1 MINTRT
7 ADCLDRIL
15 SAALVD
21 LCSFPDEERCVVA
34 PIEDGQGTQIPSAQF
49 QSVTCSIAAFG
60 FRIVVFVTFIDAKT
74 SVQLFR
80 RRFHFPEQA
89 LDSEVMAEGGAE
101 FINRACGTV
110 KGALTPLF
118 QHTGMST
125 PFFLDA
131 RCRIQIPEM
140 RPDHARSFIVSSAD
154 DPSPLIEVSYCVC
167 SDPAQPLDFSIDLPD
182 VVEDANAGELEFF

>member
-1 MINTRT
+1 MISNRT
-7 ADCLDRIL
+7 TECLDRIL

-34 PIEDGQGTQIPSAQF
+34 PLEGGQGTQIPSGQF
-49 QSVTCSIAAFG
+49 QSVTCSIAAFD
-60 FRIVVFVTFIDAKT
+60 FRIVVFVTFVDAGT

-89 LDSEVMAEGGAE
+89 LDPEVMAEGGAE

-118 QHTGMST
+118 KHTGMST

-131 RCRIQIPEM
+131 RCRMQVPEM
-140 RPDHARSFIVSSAD
+140 HPDHARSFIVSSAG

-167 SDPAQPLDFSIDLPD
+167 SDPAQPLDFSIDVPD

>member
-1 MINTRT
+1 MINNRT
-7 ADCLDRIL
+7 TECLDRIL

-21 LCSFPDEERCVVA
+21 LCSFPGEERCVVA
-34 PIEDGQGTQIPSAQF
+34 PLEDGQGTQIPSGQF
-49 QSVTCSIAAFG
+49 QSVTCSIAAFD
-60 FRIVVFVTFIDAKT
+60 FRIVVFVTFVDART

-89 LDSEVMAEGGAE
+89 LDPEVMAEGGAE

-118 QHTGMST
+118 KHTGMST

-131 RCRIQIPEM
+131 RCRMQVPEM
-140 RPDHARSFIVSSAD
+140 HPDHARSFIVSSAD

-167 SDPAQPLDFSIDLPD
+167 SDAAQPLDFAIDVPN